1 MKALGYLSALAAAG
15 ALGAAVLLACSNPAV
30 VTPPNPPTPP
40 QGALT
45 LVYGTNNRIEVIKG
59 NHLTV
64 IPTLTP
70 RAAKV
75 KYSTEGAPDWLNIH
89 PDLGIISADARQI
102 QGAFSSAAPP
112 QVRQDF
118 RFRITAAGSRGAYA
132 KQSVTVD
139 IIAIVK
145 DASGI
150 PPRSFPAG
158 LSYFPATIER
168 GGSASVRV
176 RGAEGVTAS
185 YAFDTA
191 GSAPPPWLTINPST
205 GVISITDVPA
215 DTPEGAAAYR
225 IKVTGTGRYA
235 GVPEKT
241 LDFVLTVR
249 TADLPDP
256 LGLTIPGLILTK
268 GGSVAERSGSAV
280 PIDSNTPNLTVTYS
294 YSPIN
299 TGGAGAKPSWLTVN
313 STTGTVTA
321 ANAADTDLP
330 DVNGTKIYRIRI
342 TGTGIYAGKTA
353 DIDFVISGSA
363 LNLPAGMAYP
373 SRTTVAKGGS
383 TTVNTTGTSG
393 VSAAYAFNTTPPYP
407 IPPSWLTI
415 VRSTGEIQVGTV
427 PADAAVGEET
437 YKVIAAGTG
446 AYQGKSKTLNFVL
459 QVNPAAI
466 ASLRYSGG
474 DVTAPGGVTS
484 LRVTASTTRNINV
497 PLQLGGGVNA
507 SHLDFSIAADGVWG
521 DAANDLKTKTGL
533 DFSTT
538 GHNAGRITGTPSVVL
553 KTPTKY
559 TISARGKTGT
569 IYEGTTPVTEEIT
582 ITVNAASLPAMS
594 YAATSVSR
602 GGNAAARGISVGL
615 SGGLPAAQADYAF
628 EPASSRPSWLNISSS
643 GTIWGTVPTSAPA
656 SATYTIKVTG
666 KSIYAGETRNVT
678 FTLRAASV
686 PLPTMSYAATSVSRG
701 GNAAARG
708 ISVGLSGGLPAAQ
721 ADYAFEPASS
731 RPSWLN
737 ISSSG
742 TIWGTVPTSAPASA
756 TYTIK
761 VTGKGIYAGTVRNV
775 TFTLRMTSVSLP
787 AMSYAATNVARGGSA
802 SVTISGAGGITVT
815 YAFDTT
821 GSNPAPPSWLTIN
834 SNTGALS
841 VGSGAT
847 KVPTNTPTGTT
858 TYRIKVTGNGIYL
871 GETRNI
877 SFTLRVTSVPLPG
890 MSYAAKTVSR
900 AGNTAART
908 ISVPLT
914 NGLPATQA
922 DYAFEPPSSKPAWL
936 SIGDTGT
943 ISGVAPTNATLGSTT
958 YTVKVTGKGIYA
970 GETGNVTFTLNV
982 VVRDF
987 DTLGAAGNRDLAGI
1001 WSDGTTMWVAD
1012 YVDDKIYAYSM
1023 STKARDSTKDFGTLG
1038 AAENRDPTGIWSDG
1052 TTMWVADWR
1061 DEKIYAYSMSTKE
1074 RDISKDFN
1082 TLIAAGNRD
1091 PRGLWSDG
1099 TTMWVTD
1106 KRDDKIYAYSMSTK
1120 ESDSAKDFNTLDA
1133 AWNNNPR
1140 GIWSDGTTMWVGDWI
1155 DGEIYAYSMSSK
1167 ERESTKEFNTYDAAG
1182 NRRRPTGIWS
1192 DGTTMW
1198 VADSEDAKIYAY
1210 SMATKARTP

>member
-1 MKALGYLSALAAAG
+1 MKPLGYLSTLAAAG

-30 VTPPNPPTPP
+30 STTPNTSTPP

-45 LVYGTNNRIEVIKG
+45 LVYGINNKIEITKG
-59 NHLTV
+59 NDLKV
-64 IPTLTP
+64 VPKLTP
-70 RAAKV
+70 RGTKV
-75 KYSTEGAPDWLNIH
+75 KYSSSGAPEWLNVH
-89 PDLGIISADARQI
+89 PDLGVISASGDETRTADSA
-102 QGAFSSAAPP
+102 QGP
-112 QVRQDF
+112 RLN
-118 RFRITAAGSRGAYA
+118 FRITATGIKGAYA
-132 KQSVTVD
+132 KQSVTMD

-145 DASGI
+145 DTSEI
-150 PPRSFPAG
+150 PPRSFPTG
-158 LSYFPATIER
+158 LSYFPATVER
-168 GGSASVRV
+168 GGSTLVRV

-268 GGSVAERSGSAV
+268 GGSDAERSGSAV

-294 YSPIN
+294 YSPLN

-330 DVNGTKIYRIRI
+330 DVNGTKTYRIRI

-373 SRTTVAKGGS
+373 SRTTVAKGSS
-383 TTVNTTGTSG
+383 TTVNTIGTSG
-393 VSAAYAFNTTPPYP
+393 VSATYAFNTTPPHP

-437 YKVIAAGTG
+437 YKVAAAGTG

-484 LRVTASTTRNINV
+484 LSVTASTTRNVNV

-521 DAANDLKTKTGL
+521 NAANDLKTKTGL

-538 GHNAGRITGTPSVVL
+538 GPNAGRITGTPSVVL

-569 IYEGTTPVTEEIT
+569 IYQGTTPVTEEIT
-582 ITVNAASLPAMS
+582 ITVNAAPLPAMS
-594 YAATSVSR
+594 YAAASVSR
-602 GGNAAARGISVGL
+602 GGNATARGISVGL

-656 SATYTIKVTG
+656 STTYTIKVTG

-678 FTLRAASV
+678 FTLRATSAS
-686 PLPTMSYAATSVSRG
+686 LPAMSYAAASVSRG

-721 ADYAFEPASS
+721 ADYAFEPAWS
-731 RPSWLN
+731 RPSWL
-737 ISSSG
+737 SVGSTG
-742 TIWGTVPTSAPASA
+742 TISGTVPVNAPASA
-756 TYTIK
+756 AYTIK
-761 VTGKGIYAGTVRNV
+761 VTGKGIYAGSVRNV

-787 AMSYAATNVARGGSA
+787 AMSYT
-802 SVTISGAGGITVT
+802 
-815 YAFDTT
+815 
-821 GSNPAPPSWLTIN
+821 
-834 SNTGALS
+834 
-841 VGSGAT
+841 
-847 KVPTNTPTGTT
+847 
-858 TYRIKVTGNGIYL
+858 
-871 GETRNI
+871 
-877 SFTLRVTSVPLPG
+877 
-890 MSYAAKTVSR
+890 AKTVSR

-914 NGLPATQA
+914 NGLPASQA
-922 DYAFEPPSSKPAWL
+922 DYAFEPPSSKPTWLNIGLTGIISGTVPTNATSGSITYTVKVTGKGIYAGETLSATFSLRVSEPLPAMSYTAKTVSRAGDTAARTISVPLTNAPPASRADYAFEPPSSKPTWL
-936 SIGDTGT
+936 SIGETGT
-943 ISGVAPTNATLGSTT
+943 ISGVVPTNATPGSTT

-987 DTLGAAGNRDLAGI
+987 DTLNAASNGNPEGI

-1012 YVDDKIYAYSM
+1012 SVDNKIYAYSM
-1023 STKARDSTKDFGTLG
+1023 STKARDSNKDFNTLS
-1038 AAENRDPTGIWSDG
+1038 AAWNENPQGIWSDG
-1052 TTMWVADWR
+1052 TTMWVADWADEKIYAYSMSTKAR
-1061 DEKIYAYSMSTKE
+1061 DSNKDFNTLIAAGNRGPRGLWSDGTTMWVADSREDKIYAYSMSTKE
-1074 RDISKDFN
+1074 RD
-1082 TLIAAGNRD
+1082 
-1091 PRGLWSDG
+1091 
-1099 TTMWVTD
+1099 
-1106 KRDDKIYAYSMSTK
+1106 
-1120 ESDSAKDFNTLDA
+1120 SAKDFNTNTLSSG
-1133 AWNNNPR
+1133 WNRYPR

-1167 ERESTKEFNTYDAAG
+1167 ERESTKEFNTLNAAG
-1182 NRRRPTGIWS
+1182 NRRPTGIWS